1 MCRQLALL
9 GGGHWRGLSQTGPI
23 GEFVQQLAAKHV
35 KYLGDAHHGLKTAG
49 NFVAKRGMKTKS
61 DSAWISMNSD
71 PAGFSVKTQSE
82 SAPAGALPAQGPRIH
97 RHSRGQNKKQQP
109 KRILLVDDNK
119 IILKTTGA
127 KLKEAGYEV
136 LAAEDGGSAIRQAR
150 QLKPHLI
157 LLDLNF
163 PPDVGHGGG
172 IPWDG
177 LLILSWLRRNDGME
191 KIPVIVVTG
200 GDLEKYKDRWVEAGI
215 RDIFLKP
222 VDHDGLIATIKWTLD
237 EFGEP
242 DPPPATNQPAAQP
255 AAEAPAQPAPVP
267 EAEVRRKILF
277 VDDTS
282 DWRYLGVS
290 YLGQRGY
297 EVATAEDA
305 ISAMLQA
312 SQFKPNLVVLDLN
325 LAGQS
330 AAPLVK
336 ALSGLN
342 PDVRILIHT
351 GMDLSDVEVSGL
363 LQQGAWNC
371 LRKGSLEE
379 LASAIEETFSG
390 KKGSLPWSASEAS
403 LQEAFKAAQ
412 VGARNVQSA
421 APVPAK
427 PDLDSADALQSL
439 GDLRAVSTE
448 ELVNAVQTA
457 KDAPPAPVQAPPG
470 PVVIS
475 EETIKAAA
483 QSVLIVEDEAASLD
497 RLRSTLESH
506 SFRVSAA
513 TTGAEALSLI
523 TVADIDL
530 IFFDLT
536 MPDFPVRKFYDAV
549 RAVKPHLCRR
559 IVYMKSDGSQPSDDD
574 FVRRLHEVSIWKP
587 FQVEWVLEAV
597 QTIRRAP
604 KNRLMAK

>member
-1 MCRQLALL
+1 MK
-9 GGGHWRGLSQTGPI
+9 
-23 GEFVQQLAAKHV
+23 VQ
-35 KYLGDAHHGLKTAG
+35 
-49 NFVAKRGMKTKS
+49 S
-61 DSAWISMNSD
+61 DST
-71 PAGFSVKTQSE
+71 PAGT
-82 SAPAGALPAQGPRIH
+82 LPAQGPRIH
-97 RHSRGQNKKQQP
+97 RHSRGQNKKP

-136 LAAEDGGSAIRQAR
+136 LTAEDGGSAIRQAR
-150 QLKPHLI
+150 LLKPHLI

-163 PPDVGHGGG
+163 PPDVGNGGG

-222 VDHDGLIATIKWTLD
+222 VDHEGLIATIRWTLD
-237 EFGEP
+237 EAGEQ
-242 DPPPATNQPAAQP
+242 DTPPAGAQP
-255 AAEAPAQPAPVP
+255 AAEAPGEPAPVL
-267 EAEVRRKILF
+267 ASEVRRKILF

-290 YLGQRGY
+290 YLGERGY

-325 LAGQS
+325 LGGQS
-330 AAPLVK
+330 AVPLLK

-342 PDVRILIHT
+342 PDVRILIYT
-351 GMDLSDVEVSGL
+351 GMDLGDVEVSGL

-379 LASAIEETFSG
+379 LATAIEETFSG
-390 KKGSLPWSASEAS
+390 ARGSIPWTASEAS
-403 LQEAFKAAQ
+403 PHEAFKAAQ
-412 VGARNVQSA
+412 AGARNVESA
-421 APVPAK
+421 APPAQ

-439 GDLRAVSTE
+439 GDLRAVSTQ
-448 ELVNAVQTA
+448 ELFSAVQTA
-457 KDAPPAPVQAPPG
+457 RNAPPVPVQAPPER
-470 PVVIS
+470 VVVPKELI
-475 EETIKAAA
+475 EAAA
-483 QSVLIVEDEAASLD
+483 KSVLIVEDEAAFVD
-497 RLRSTLESH
+497 KLRSTLESH
-506 SFRVSAA
+506 SFRVSAV
-513 TTGAEALSLI
+513 TTGAEAVSLI

-549 RAVKPHLCRR
+549 WAVKPQLCRR
-559 IVYMKSDGSQPSDDD
+559 IVYMKSDGSLPGDDD
-574 FVRRLHEVSIWKP
+574 FVRRLHAVSIWKP
-587 FQVEWVLEAV
+587 FQVEWLLEAV
-597 QTIRRAP
+597 QTIRGAP
-604 KNRLMAK
+604 KNHLTAN